1 MPEDLEPD
9 EIMEE
14 DSPRPAPKKGKSK
27 LLIFGVPI
35 VLIQIVAAYFIVVKF
50 FLPSYPEGEEAE
62 EQQAE
67 EQQIPPDQFG
77 FTWGYNDQTITLWDG
92 KRNRYIVVGLT
103 FETEKEPVA
112 TELLPSREPQIL
124 DIVRAT
130 ISSKSMD
137 QLTNPRFQE
146 DTLKAEILAKV
157 NYILPEESTVY
168 RIFMDQF
175 VLQ

>member
-27 LLIFGVPI
+27 LLVFGIPI
-35 VLIQIVAAYFIVVKF
+35 VLIQIVAAYFIVVKW
-50 FLPSYPEGEEAE
+50 FLPSYPEEEAAQQE
-62 EQQAE
+62 EQQE
-67 EQQIPPDQFG
+67 EQIPRDQFG
-77 FTWGYNDQTITLWDG
+77 FTWGFKDQTITLWDG
-92 KRNRYIVVGLT
+92 KRNRYAVVGLT
-103 FETEKEPVA
+103 FEAETEQVVA
-112 TELLPSREPQIL
+112 EVLPGREPQIK

-130 ISSKSMD
+130 ISTKTME

-157 NYILPEESTVY
+157 NYILPEKSNVY
-168 RIFMDQF
+168 RVFMDQF